1 MGLKYSQVKE
11 IYKRANWLFYDNLY
25 DERSLARDMI
35 TAAQQSARL
44 TALRRGL
51 AVSIFINVILLV
63 VALIVILLAGIL

>member
-11 IYKRANWLFYDNLY
+11 IYKRANWLIYDNLY

-35 TAAQQSARL
+35 TAAQHSVHL

-51 AVSIFINVILLV
+51 AVSLLFNVV
-63 VALIVILLAGIL
+63 LLAVVLATIGGG

>member
-11 IYKRANWLFYDNLY
+11 IYKRANWLIYDNLY

-35 TAAQQSARL
+35 TAAQQSVQL

-51 AVSIFINVILLV
+51 NLSFAVNIFQAILLV
-63 VALIVILLAGIL
+63 LALIGGN